1 MTSSSR
7 LTFSYT
13 KRTLRFRMEAGTS
26 RGVLTS
32 RDVYWIKVQEEG
44 DMGPVGWGEA
54 APLVG
59 LSPDYG
65 PDFEKN
71 LFDILQQATAR
82 SWTLSEESVLQEAK
96 ACVPFAFPSIRFGL
110 ETALLDFANGG
121 KKRILANTFYDQ
133 GAPLP
138 INGLIWMGNEE
149 FMLTQIDQKLQ
160 EGFDCLKM
168 KIGAI
173 DFEQELRL
181 LAYIRE
187 QASPEQLLL
196 RVDANGAFSSKE
208 ALAKLEQLAPLGIH
222 SIEQPIAVGQWSALR
237 DLCKNSPIPIALD
250 EELIG
255 LEDKTRVL
263 TEVQPQYL
271 ILKPSLLGGILET
284 REWIQLAEERG
295 IGWWMTSALESNIGL
310 NAITQLTSTYQPS
323 IAQGLG
329 TGKLYYNNLAS
340 PLEVATGE
348 IHYRFD
354 RAWESPDAPEGL
366 H

>member
-1 MTSSSR
+1 
-7 LTFSYT
+7 
-13 KRTLRFRMEAGTS
+13 MEAGTS

-32 RDVYWIKVQEEG
+32 RDVYWIKAQEVG

-71 LFDILQQATAR
+71 LFGILQQATAR
-82 SWTLSEESVLQEAK
+82 SWTLSEESVLQEVK

-138 INGLIWMGNEE
+138 INGLIWMGSKE

-208 ALAKLEQLAPLGIH
+208 ALVKLEQLAPLGIQ

-255 LEDKTRVL
+255 LENKTRVL

-310 NAITQLTSTYQPS
+310 NAIAQLTSTYQPS

-354 RAWESPDAPEGL
+354 RAWESPDAPEGV

>member
-1 MTSSSR
+1 
-7 LTFSYT
+7 
-13 KRTLRFRMEAGTS
+13 MEAGTS

-32 RDVYWIKVQEEG
+32 RDVYWIKVQEVG

-71 LFDILQQATAR
+71 LFEILQQVTAR
-82 SWTLSEESVLQEAK
+82 SWTLSEESVLQEVK
-96 ACVPFAFPSIRFGL
+96 ACVPFSFPSIRFGL

-121 KKRILANTFYDQ
+121 EKRILANTFYDQ

-149 FMLTQIDQKLQ
+149 FMLRQIDQKLQ

-173 DFEQELRL
+173 DFDRELRL

-222 SIEQPIAVGQWSALR
+222 SIEQPIATDQWNVLR
-237 DLCKNSPIPIALD
+237 DLCKESPIPIALD

-255 LEDKTRVL
+255 LEDKTRIL

-271 ILKPSLLGGILET
+271 ILKPSLLGGISET
-284 REWIQLAEERG
+284 REWIQLAEEHG

-310 NAITQLTSTYQPS
+310 NAIAQLTSTYQPS

-354 RAWESPDAPEGL
+354 RAWESPDAPEGF

>member
-1 MTSSSR
+1 MTSYSN
-7 LTFSYT
+7 LTFSYI

-32 RDVYWIKVQEEG
+32 RDVYWIKVQALRES
-44 DMGPVGWGEA
+44 GPVGWGEA

-65 PDFEKN
+65 PDFERN
-71 LFDILQQATAR
+71 LYKILQLAASR
-82 SWTLSEESVLQEAK
+82 SWSLSEESLLQEVK

-138 INGLIWMGNEE
+138 INGLIWMGSQEV
-149 FMLTQIDQKLQ
+149 MLTQIDQKLH
-160 EGFDCLKM
+160 EGYDCLKM

-173 DFEQELRL
+173 DFEQELNL
-181 LAYIRE
+181 LDYIRE
-187 QASPEQLLL
+187 QASPEELIL
-196 RVDANGAFSSKE
+196 RVDANGAFSSMK
-208 ALAKLEQLAPLGIH
+208 ALSKLEQLAAFGLH
-222 SIEQPIAVGQWSALR
+222 SIEQPLAVGQWAALR
-237 DLCKNSPIPIALD
+237 DLCKDSPIPIALD

-255 LEDKTRVL
+255 LEDKEQVL
-263 TEVQPQYL
+263 TEIQPQYI

-284 REWIQLAEERG
+284 RAWIQLAEERG

-310 NAITQLTSTYQPS
+310 NAIAQLTSTYQPD
-323 IAQGLG
+323 IPQGLG
-329 TGKLYYNNLAS
+329 TGKLYYNNLDS
-340 PLEVATGE
+340 PLEVAAGE
-348 IHYRFD
+348 IHYRVD
-354 RAWESPDAPEGL
+354 RSWESPDRPDDV